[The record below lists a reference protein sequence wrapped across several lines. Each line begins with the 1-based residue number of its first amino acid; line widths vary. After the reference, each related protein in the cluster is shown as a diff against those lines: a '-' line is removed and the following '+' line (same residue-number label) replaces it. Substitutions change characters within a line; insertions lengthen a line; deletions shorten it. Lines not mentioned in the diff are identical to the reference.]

1 MTKIT
6 ILGAGVTGMTIAS
19 QLPKDCDITIVA
31 RDLPGDTPSQDW
43 ASPWACAG
51 WVALGGSPSEQQ
63 MQLDALAYCRKLAI
77 LHPESSVRVSEL
89 TDVYDVGVVSASE
102 LWYHDRLPGYE
113 ILDAGKFA
121 LEGEKTQPA
130 VAVQYSNFV
139 ITPAVFLS
147 WLRKRLEEA
156 GVKFQR
162 IPAVKS
168 LADLEYL
175 GHDVLINA
183 SGHAS
188 ATLEDVRDEKIITDR
203 TYVTLVRSKY
213 DKSFVRRSAT
223 EYTYIFGRHD
233 DTAVLGGISEPVE
246 NGVKSSE
253 TIRADLVRRANANLP
268 DHFPSANPDD
278 YEFVQDLVGIR
289 PLRIP
294 GPRVEKE
301 TIGRQK
307 VVHAYGTT
315 AGGYIYSFGL
325 AREVARLVD
334 EFIFSP

>member
-6 ILGAGVTGMTIAS
+6 ILGAGVTGMSIAS

-31 RDLPGDTPSQDW
+31 RDLPGDAPSQDW
-43 ASPWACAG
+43 SSPWACAG
-51 WVALGGSPSEQQ
+51 WVALGGSAREQR
-63 MQLDALAYCRKLAI
+63 MQLDALSFCRKLAAS
-77 LHPESSVRVSEL
+77 HPESSVRINEL
-89 TDVYDVGVVSASE
+89 TDVYDVGASSSSE
-102 LWYHDRLPGYE
+102 LWYHNRILGYE
-113 ILDAGKFA
+113 TVDAAGFV
-121 LEGEKTQPA
+121 LGEGEKYPA
-130 VAVQYSNFV
+130 VAVKYSSFV
-139 ITPAVFLS
+139 LTPSIFLS
-147 WLRKRLEEA
+147 WLRGRLEDA

-162 IPAVKS
+162 IAAVTS

-183 SGHAS
+183 SGCAS
-188 ATLEDVRDEKIITDR
+188 STLEDVKDEQVVTDR
-203 TYVTLVRSKY
+203 TYVTLVKSAY

-233 DTAVLGGISEPVE
+233 GTTVLGGISEPIQNE
-246 NGVKSSE
+246 VKLSA

-278 YEFVQDLVGIR
+278 YEFIEDLVGIR
-289 PLRIP
+289 PLRLP
-294 GPRVEKE
+294 VVRVEKE
-301 TIGRQK
+301 ILGRQK

-315 AGGYIYSFGL
+315 AGGYIYSFGI

-334 EFIFSP
+334 EFVFDT

>member
-6 ILGAGVTGMTIAS
+6 ILGAGITGMSIAS

-31 RDLPGDTPSQDW
+31 RDLPGDEPSQGW

-51 WVALGGSPSEQQ
+51 WVALGGSPLEQQ
-63 MQLDALAYCRKLAI
+63 MQLDALSFCRQLAVS
-77 LHPESSVRVSEL
+77 HPESSVKINEL
-89 TDVYDVGVVSASE
+89 TDVYDLGATSVSD
-102 LWYHDRLPGYE
+102 LWYHDRLPDYKP
-113 ILDAGKFA
+113 LDAAQFVLK
-121 LEGEKTQPA
+121 EENIQPT

-139 ITPAVFLS
+139 VSPPVFLP

-175 GHDVLINA
+175 GHDVLVNA
-183 SGHAS
+183 SGLAS
-188 ATLEDVRDEKIITDR
+188 ATLEDVKDGNMITDR
-203 TYVTLVRSKY
+203 TYVTLVKSKY

-223 EYTYIFGRHD
+223 EYTYIFGRCD
-233 DTAVLGGISEPVE
+233 GTTILGGISEPVANE
-246 NGVKSSE
+246 VQSSA

-268 DHFPSANPDD
+268 DYFPSASPDD
-278 YEFVQDLVGIR
+278 YEFVQDLVGVR
-289 PLRIP
+289 PLRLP
-294 GPRVEKE
+294 TVRVEKDI
-301 TIGRQK
+301 IGRQN

-325 AREVARLVD
+325 AREAARLVN
-334 EFIFSP
+334 EFIFSS

>member
-6 ILGAGVTGMTIAS
+6 ILGAGITGMSIAS
-19 QLPKDCDITIVA
+19 QLPKDYDITIVA
-31 RDLPGDTPSQDW
+31 RDLPGDEPSQDW

-51 WVALGGSPSEQQ
+51 WVALGGSAREQQ
-63 MQLDALAYCRKLAI
+63 MQLDALSYGRKLAASN
-77 LHPESSVRVSEL
+77 PESSVKINEL
-89 TDVYDVGVVSASE
+89 TDVYDVGATSALE
-102 LWYHDRLPGYE
+102 LWYHERVPDYKPV
-113 ILDAGKFA
+113 DAAQFA
-121 LEGEKTQPA
+121 LKGEDIQPT
-130 VAVQYSNFV
+130 VAVQYSGFV
-139 ITPAVFLS
+139 VTPSVFLP
-147 WLRKRLEEA
+147 WLRKRLEDG

-162 IPAVKS
+162 ITTVKS

-183 SGHAS
+183 SGLAS
-188 ATLEDVRDEKIITDR
+188 ATLGDVKDESIITDR
-203 TYVTLVRSKY
+203 TYVTLVKSKY

-233 DTAVLGGISEPVE
+233 GTTILGGISEPVQNE
-246 NGVKSSE
+246 VQSSA

-268 DHFPSANPDD
+268 DYFPSANPDD

-289 PLRIP
+289 PLRLP
-294 GPRVEKE
+294 TVRVEKE
-301 TIGRQK
+301 VIGRQN

-325 AREVARLVD
+325 AREAALLVN
-334 EFIFSP
+334 EFIFSS